1 MTDSEI
7 RETLARLGRG
17 VQLAELPDGELA
29 SSLDSVQR
37 LSLVVAIEDHF
48 HVVFSPEDE
57 ERIRTVDEL
66 VAAIGQKLAGA

>member
-7 RETLARLGRG
+7 REALARLGRG
-17 VQLAELPDGELA
+17 VQIAELPDGELA

-48 HVVFSPEDE
+48 RVVFSPEDE

>member
-7 RETLARLGRG
+7 REALARLGRG
-17 VQLAELPDGELA
+17 VQIAELPQGELA

-48 HVVFSPEDE
+48 RVVFSPEDE

-66 VAAIGQKLAGA
+66 VAAIGQKLAGT

>member
-7 RETLARLGRG
+7 REALARLGRG
-17 VQLAELPDGELA
+17 VQIAELPEGELA

-48 HVVFSPEDE
+48 RVVFSPEDE

-66 VAAIGQKLAGA
+66 VAAIGQKLAGT